1 MKIYADENMPYVQQ
15 FFAELGE
22 VQLVDGRQ
30 LSAEQVADAD
40 VLLVRSVTK
49 VTAQLLSQNHQIK
62 FVGTATIGVD
72 HIDLAY
78 LQSRNISFSS
88 APGCNAQSVVEYVLS
103 SLFLLAEQQQK
114 PLQQWTVGVVGVGQI
129 GSRLVKAL
137 QALEVKVLQSDP
149 LRAANEPD
157 FPHLD
162 FAELCR
168 KVDALSFHVPLVK
181 TGAYPTLQLLN
192 QHNLPQLP
200 AAVAIINASRGEVT
214 CNQALLAEAKSGI
227 KRALV
232 LDVWDNEPNVLQ
244 ELVPFTTIA
253 TAHIAGHSIEGK
265 ARGTEM
271 LYQALCNTLKIPT
284 KHQLHDFCPAPVME
298 KLQISADF
306 RLSDVQN
313 ICRMLY
319 DVRRDDASFR
329 FHLQGLGFDWLRKHY
344 PPRREYSS
352 LHLQLANPAVA
363 IPEFLRKL
371 GFSSQH

>member
-15 FFAELGE
+15 FFADLGT

-30 LSAEQVADAD
+30 LTPLQVADAD
-40 VLLVRSVTK
+40 VLLVRSVTQ
-49 VTAQLLSQNHQIK
+49 VNEQLLSQNNQLK

-72 HIDLAY
+72 HIDQTY
-78 LQSRNISFSS
+78 LQSRDIRFSS

-137 QALEVKVLQSDP
+137 QALEVTVLQSDP

-157 FPHLD
+157 FPQVD
-162 FAELCR
+162 FTDLMTR
-168 KVDALSFHVPLVK
+168 VDALSFHVPLVK
-181 TGAYPTLQLLN
+181 SGAHPTLKLLN
-192 QHNLPQLP
+192 TDNLAQLP
-200 AAVAIINASRGEVT
+200 SAVAIINASRGEVT
-214 CNQALLAEAKSGI
+214 CNQALLAEAKSGVQ
-227 KRALV
+227 RPLV
-232 LDVWDNEPNVLQ
+232 LDVWDNEPNVLR
-244 ELVPFTTIA
+244 ELVPYTRIA

-271 LYQALCNTLKIPT
+271 LYQALCKTLKIEP
-284 KHQLHDFCPAPVME
+284 KHQLNDFCPVPVME
-298 KLQISADF
+298 KLQISANF

-319 DVRRDDASFR
+319 DVRRDDALFR
-329 FHLQGLGFDWLRKHY
+329 FHLQGHGFDWLRKHY
-344 PPRREYSS
+344 PPRREFSS
-352 LHLQLANPAVA
+352 LHVQLDNPAAA
-363 IPEFLRKL
+363 IPEFLRNL
-371 GFSSQH
+371 GFRF

>member
-15 FFAELGE
+15 FFAELGT

-30 LSAEQVADAD
+30 LTPAQVADAD
-40 VLLVRSVTK
+40 VLLVRSVTQ
-49 VTAQLLSQNHQIK
+49 VNAQLLLQNNQLN

-72 HIDLAY
+72 HIDQAY
-78 LQSRNISFSS
+78 LKSREISFSS

-137 QALEVKVLQSDP
+137 QALQVKVLQSDP

-162 FAELCR
+162 FTELCH

-181 TGAYPTLQLLN
+181 GGAHPTLKLLN

-200 AAVAIINASRGEVT
+200 PAVTIINASRGEVT
-214 CNQALLAEAKSGI
+214 CNQALLTEAKSGVH
-227 KRALV
+227 RPLV

-271 LYQALCNTLKIPT
+271 LYQALCKTLKIQP
-284 KHQLHDFCPAPVME
+284 KHQLHDFCPVPVME
-298 KLQISADF
+298 KLQISANF

-319 DVRRDDASFR
+319 DVRRDDALFR
-329 FHLQGLGFDWLRKHY
+329 FHLQGHGFDWLRKHY
-344 PPRREYSS
+344 PPRREFSS
-352 LHLQLANPAVA
+352 LQVQLDNPALA
-363 IPEFLRKL
+363 IPEFLRNL
-371 GFSSQH
+371 GFSSRF